1 MIVFDQNYYTNSTQ
15 DGETQLRSSV
25 SRDDESI
32 NQLTVKLNVAE
43 AQKSAV
49 EEELRHT
56 QKQLEAAILKIESD
70 SNVQQSVAKRLEAEI
85 IAHKV

>member
-1 MIVFDQNYYTNSTQ
+1 
-15 DGETQLRSSV
+15 V